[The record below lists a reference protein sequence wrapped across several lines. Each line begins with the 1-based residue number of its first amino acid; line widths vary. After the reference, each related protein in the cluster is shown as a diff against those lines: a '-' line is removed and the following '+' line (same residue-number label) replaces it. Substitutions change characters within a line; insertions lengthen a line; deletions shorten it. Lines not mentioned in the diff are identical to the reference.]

1 MSYDIRP
8 NYCFDFGIFSYFM
21 FLLGKDRP
29 EEISW
34 AGLDIGPHFT
44 GGGLACPIDCSRIP
58 TLKLANMSVVSET
71 PRAVVLALLI
81 DAAKSPIL
89 TYILVL
95 N

>member
-44 GGGLACPIDCSRIP
+44 GGGLACP
-58 TLKLANMSVVSET
+58 TLKLANMSAVSET

-81 DAAKSPIL
+81 DAAKPPIL